1 MGGRSMLGYG
11 TLRQASHRQASIAQA
26 GRQQFPIHPQNQPEC
41 SSPEKM
47 NMPRAVVRISF
58 ICPVTFV
65 ASGELMSVHL
75 RGSGRQRETEG
86 GRWHDWQ
93 GRMPLPPWHSSS

>member
-1 MGGRSMLGYG
+1 
-11 TLRQASHRQASIAQA
+11 
-26 GRQQFPIHPQNQPEC
+26 
-41 SSPEKM
+41 M

-75 RGSGRQRETEG
+75 RGSGRQREAEG
-86 GRWHDWQ
+86 MIGRGGCPCRHGTPAVETKHAGPSWVQERGSPEDAEV
-93 GRMPLPPWHSSS
+93 